1 MILFRGVD
9 RLTGGGVRKRIYGH
23 LVFLAAGFGFSALF
37 FMDTMISW
45 FVSGL
50 VIYLLSVWVY
60 RIIFRA
66 MPSAIPFVI
75 FPFFAACAYTQ
86 IRYKGYPGVLTNEV
100 VALAGLF
107 IAAWIFSFYLRVKQK
122 KI

>member
-1 MILFRGVD
+1 
-9 RLTGGGVRKRIYGH
+9 
-23 LVFLAAGFGFSALF
+23 
-37 FMDTMISW
+37 
-45 FVSGL
+45 
-50 VIYLLSVWVY
+50 
-60 RIIFRA
+60 